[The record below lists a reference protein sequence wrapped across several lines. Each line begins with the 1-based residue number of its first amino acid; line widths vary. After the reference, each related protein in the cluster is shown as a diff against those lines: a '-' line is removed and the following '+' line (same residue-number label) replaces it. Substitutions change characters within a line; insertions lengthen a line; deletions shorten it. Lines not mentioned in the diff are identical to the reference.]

1 MNNLEAAM
9 VIPKYDMEEDTG
21 RIFNLI
27 KEKNAKEVLQILKS
41 ARVPLNC
48 TDKNGMSLLDQA
60 SWSGLIDVVRFLLA
74 NGVDPNSST
83 HDCGYKSLMF
93 AAIAGHQ
100 GICQLLLDYGAHVY
114 STNAIGKTAAEMA
127 AFVGQHECVSI
138 INNYVALDEI
148 KILLHPKGD
157 KSNEIYSNEF
167 SQALHDLIKTHIIH
181 PVWVM
186 LFLRDRYQVIWQHRQ
201 KFCYVLDR
209 IFERQLRCKESNE
222 VMSLKLWLILYTI
235 RDTCRS
241 VEAVLE
247 KEGHETS
254 TIIRNY
260 VKQLLKMEYNYQIR
274 PNLERYLRNAVQAFP
289 YHHCLL
295 FQALIKNLAAVE
307 FGNLPDAFYVI
318 TSLFLGQRMV
328 ETSHFCA
335 TCGAVASTK
344 RCCKNIYYCRPD
356 CQKMDWCNHKMF
368 CEKIDK
374 GKQYKERKY
383 SLRDNTAPKTIVKSD
398 ESVSNDG
405 TIQNGQSEDKHVEK
419 VASSLADIQFA

>member
-1 MNNLEAAM
+1 MDNVDAATA
-9 VIPKYDMEEDTG
+9 IQKYDSEEDIEK
-21 RIFNLI
+21 IFNLV
-27 KEKNAKEVLQILKS
+27 KEKNEKELLQILKS

-48 TDKNGMSLLDQA
+48 TDKTGMSLLDQA
-60 SWSGLIDVVRFLLA
+60 SWSGLKDVVRFLLA
-74 NGVDPNSST
+74 SGINPNNGT

-100 GICQLLLDYGAHVY
+100 EICQLLLDYGAHVY

-148 KILLHPKGD
+148 EKLLHPKGD
-157 KSNEIYSNEF
+157 DSDEIYPKEF
-167 SQALHDLIKTHIIH
+167 SQALHELIKTHIIH

-186 LFLRDRYQVIWQHRQ
+186 LFLRNHYQVIWQHRQ

-222 VMSLKLWLILYTI
+222 VMSLKLWLLLYTV
-235 RDTCRS
+235 RDTCKS
-241 VEAVLE
+241 VETVLE
-247 KEGHETS
+247 NEEHKTS

-260 VKQLLKMEYNYQIR
+260 VKQLLKMEQDDRVR

-289 YHHCLL
+289 YHHCLI

-307 FGNLPDAFYVI
+307 FGNLPEAFYVI
-318 TSLFLGQRMV
+318 TSVFSGQRMV

-335 TCGAVASTK
+335 TCGAVTSTK
-344 RCCKNIYYCRPD
+344 RCCKNIYYCHPD
-356 CQKMDWCNHKMF
+356 CQKIDWCNHKMF

-374 GKQYKERKY
+374 KKQNRERRC
-383 SLRDNTAPKTIVKSD
+383 LRDHATSKEIVRNSG
-398 ESVSNDG
+398 SASNNG
-405 TIQNGQSEDKHVEK
+405 TVQGGQSEDKHIEK
-419 VASSLADIQFA
+419 VTAALADTMLA